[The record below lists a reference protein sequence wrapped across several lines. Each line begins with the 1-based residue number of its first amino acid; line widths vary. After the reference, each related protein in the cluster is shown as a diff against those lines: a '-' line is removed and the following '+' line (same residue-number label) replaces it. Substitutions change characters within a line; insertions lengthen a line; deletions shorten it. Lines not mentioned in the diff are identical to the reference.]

1 MTDRARL
8 ESRPNWLATLRA
20 TRTNKFT
27 AVMETMQ
34 GGVYLYHIDY
44 RGMFPAGATMLYDR
58 KRLNKDVKRGD
69 FVIVAGSLE
78 VGA

>member
-1 MTDRARL
+1 
-8 ESRPNWLATLRA
+8 
-20 TRTNKFT
+20 
-27 AVMETMQ
+27 METMQ

-58 KRLNKDVKRGD
+58 ERLNKDVKRGD

-78 VGA
+78 VSA